1 MCAPR
6 RAREADP
13 SYRTPYVMPEDLA
26 TQYDRNSHTIG
37 PFLGRTRIAYFS
49 MEMALHPDMH
59 TYSGG
64 LGVLAGDT
72 ARSCA
77 DLELPTVFVTLI
89 TRLGYLRQ
97 ELDENGWQIDH
108 PDPWQPAEFATALRA
123 KVAVPIGTREVWVRP
138 WLHVLASP
146 LGHAVPVLLLDTD
159 LPENHP
165 DDRKITDRLYGG
177 DEEYRLKQ
185 EIILGIG
192 GLRLLSALGFGEID
206 TYHLNEGHAAL
217 LALDLLRRFPRPI
230 DQVFGNDVIYDVG
243 RVREKCIFT
252 THTPVEAGH
261 DRFPYALVHKLL
273 PNYMDLK
280 QIQLIAG
287 PDEMNMTLLA
297 LMLSGYVNGVA
308 QRHAETTKRM
318 FPGYRIRAVT
328 NGVHLPT
335 WAHPAFLELYHKHY
349 PSWGHEPETLVQAD
363 QLPDTAIWNAHTRAR
378 QDLIDFVAARTGVS
392 LDPGKPIIGYA
403 RRMTSYKRPEL
414 PFTDMDAL
422 RRVNARYPFQLILS
436 GKAHPQDEN
445 GKRHIQSIHQRIKEL
460 SDEISIVFLPNYDL
474 TVAKALVP
482 GVDVWLNTPVPP
494 MEASGTSG
502 MKAALNGG
510 LNLSVLDGWWV
521 EACIDGVTGWSIG
534 HDGEAGAAEASA
546 ADLYDKLEN
555 VVLPLYYQDR
565 DGWIR
570 MMKAAISKI
579 APYFNTQRMMRRYA
593 AEAYVR

>member
-1 MCAPR
+1 MPHV
-6 RAREADP
+6 
-13 SYRTPYVMPEDLA
+13 STMPEDLA
-26 TQYDRNSHTIG
+26 SQYDTKAHTIG
-37 PFLGRTRIAYFS
+37 PFLGGTRIAYFS
-49 MEMALHPDMH
+49 MEMALHADMH

-77 DLELPTVFVTLI
+77 DLELPVVFVTLI

-97 ELDENGWQIDH
+97 EIDANGWQIDH
-108 PDPWQPAEFATALRA
+108 PDPWRPEAYATPLRA
-123 KVAVPIGTREVWVRP
+123 KVAVLIGDREVWVRP

-146 LGHAVPVLLLDTD
+146 LGHAVPVLLLDSN

-165 DDRKITDRLYGG
+165 EDCQITDRLYAG
-177 DEEYRLKQ
+177 DDEYRLKQ
-185 EIILGIG
+185 EIVLGIG
-192 GLRLLSALGFGEID
+192 GLRLLSALGFANIMA
-206 TYHLNEGHAAL
+206 YHLNEGHAAL
-217 LALDLLRRFPRPI
+217 LALDLLRRYPRPS
-230 DQVFGNDVIYDVG
+230 DQVSDGEVIFDVG
-243 RVREKCIFT
+243 AVREKCIFT
-252 THTPVEAGH
+252 THTPVDAGH
-261 DRFPYALVHKLL
+261 DKFSYDLVQKLL
-273 PNYMDLK
+273 PNYVDIG
-280 QIQLIAG
+280 QIQLLAG
-287 PDEMNMTLLA
+287 ANELNMTRLA

-328 NGVHLPT
+328 NGVHLPS
-335 WAHPAFLELYHKHY
+335 WAHPAFRELYNKYY
-349 PSWGHEPETLVQAD
+349 PSWGHEPEILVQAD
-363 QLPDTAIWNAHTRAR
+363 QIPDEAIWDAHAKAR
-378 QDLIDFVAARTGVS
+378 GDLIDFVAKRTEVA
-392 LDPGKPIIGYA
+392 LDPAKPIIGYA

-422 RRVNARYPFQLILS
+422 RRINARYPFQFVLS
-436 GKAHPQDEN
+436 GKAHPQDDS
-445 GKRHIQSIHQRIKEL
+445 GKRHIQGIYRHIEEL
-460 SDEISIVFLPNYDL
+460 RGELPIVFLPNYDL

-521 EACIDGVTGWSIG
+521 EACVEGVTGWAIG
-534 HDGEAGAAEASA
+534 HDGAAGAAEASA
-546 ADLYDKLEN
+546 TDLYDKLEN

-593 AEAYVR
+593 AEAYVG